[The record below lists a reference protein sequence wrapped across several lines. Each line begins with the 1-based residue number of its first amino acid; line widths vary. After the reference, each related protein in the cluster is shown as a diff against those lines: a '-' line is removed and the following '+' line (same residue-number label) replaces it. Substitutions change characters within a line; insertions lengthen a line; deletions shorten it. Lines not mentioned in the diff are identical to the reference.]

1 MSFFKKYAMYGS
13 AVAAS
18 LVLAVALLLS
28 GPAHKA
34 SAVITA
40 VAFSAPEQAASL
52 TETWTA
58 SFITGSTTPLTT
70 ITVAYPTTF
79 VTPATMTGVTV
90 TGGTMGAGCVPSSVT
105 SNGVGL
111 ITITVPGGAPC
122 TPTAI
127 ETITL
132 VIPAV
137 TNGSALM
144 YTGAIVPTA
153 TAGFS
158 IGTNADAAVAK
169 AAATGIFNLTA
180 TKSPTTSVAADGA
193 STVSVTFTS
202 SNTATLSNT
211 GSGGVLVYT
220 VTTDVGVFPST
231 PTTTG
236 VGFGAPVAVTTPVQT
251 VSTNSTAS
259 MTAAATLSVIVR
271 APTSPGTST
280 VIFRATPAN
289 GGQAVIEGSTQITWI
304 AATTQ
309 GAPASGSVTPAAPV
323 TITQTGSTAPPLT
336 FTYVDANGNP
346 PIPGGTVTCT
356 TTLGSLTAT
365 TLGGATGVPGQS
377 ISGSLPVGGSFTV
390 TLTGGGLGGTATVTC
405 TVNSISVSKTVTIS
419 GTATVMTL
427 RLVRNQGT
435 AAAPAIFDKTTM
447 RNTSTTS
454 TTSMTDE
461 GIILA
466 QLKDASGNSIAAG
479 TVIFTMTGPAGFTLG
494 FTNGTATVRFGQM
507 PLINPQGVG
516 TGSCGGAGALAP
528 ALTGTTCS
536 SAVNQGYAGTGSPA
550 AQAGIRTDATS
561 AAPDPVGT
569 YTVTATYTNTDATQ
583 VTANT
588 TFKLVK
594 SPASVSVGTVPAG
607 VPVGGTATL
616 TFVCKDAD
624 GNGCANGTAIGINV
638 ANASLIAQD
647 PQLGTT
653 GSTGVN
659 CWTDDTGTCKVTL
672 IGVQAGTTQVVGNNG
687 TLTAV
692 ATVTVGGV
700 SPTATGTTPAGGTGT
715 FDRPIP
721 SIGVNT
727 AIWGGGSVSQLA
739 AAVAS
744 AGGISVTVFV
754 NGAPVVLIPGAPD
767 FVNAAFNAAFP
778 TGVPAGTIVLVVK

>member
-1 MSFFKKYAMYGS
+1 LSFFKKYALYGS

-28 GPAHKA
+28 APANKA
-34 SAVITA
+34 SAAISA
-40 VAFSAPEQAASL
+40 VTFSAPEQASSL
-52 TETWTA
+52 TETWT
-58 SFITGSTTPLTT
+58 STFVTGSTTTLTT
-70 ITVAYPTTF
+70 IIAAFPTVF
-79 VTPATMTGVTV
+79 VTPATLTGVTV
-90 TGGTMGAGCVPSSVT
+90 TGATITCPATGAT

-111 ITITVPGGAPC
+111 VTISVAGGDCDPTTVD
-122 TPTAI
+122 
-127 ETITL
+127 TL
-132 VIPAV
+132 TVVIPGV
-137 TNGSALM
+137 TNGAAAM
-144 YTGAIVPTA
+144 YAGAAAPTA
-153 TAGFS
+153 TTGFS
-158 IGTNADAAVAK
+158 IGTNGDAAVAK

-193 STVSVTFTS
+193 STVAVTFTT

-211 GSGGVLVYT
+211 GSAGALVYT
-220 VTTDVGVFPST
+220 VNTDVGTFPTT
-231 PTTTG
+231 PTETG
-236 VGFGAPVAVTTPVQT
+236 SGFTGIVAVTTPVQT
-251 VSTNSTAS
+251 VSAAS
-259 MTAAATLSVIVR
+259 EAGMTAGTAPTTFNVVVR

-280 VIFRATPAN
+280 VIFRATPAG

-309 GAPASGSVTPAAPV
+309 GAPASGSVTPAAPQ
-323 TITQTGSTAPPLT
+323 TITQTGSVVLT

-365 TLGGATGVPGQS
+365 TLGAATGVPGQS

-405 TVNSISVSKTVTIS
+405 TVNAISVSKVVTIS

-427 RLVRNQGT
+427 RLVRNQT
-435 AAAPAIFDKTTM
+435 ATGVNAPSIFDKTTM
-447 RNTSTTS
+447 RNTATTS

-466 QLKDASGNSIAAG
+466 QLKDAAGNSIAAG
-479 TVIFTMTGPAGFTLG
+479 SVLFTMTGPAGFTMG
-494 FTNGTATVRFGQM
+494 FTNGTTVVRSAQM
-507 PLINPQGVG
+507 SLINPQGVG
-516 TGSCGGAGALAP
+516 TASCGGAGVAAP
-528 ALTGTTCS
+528 TIVGTSCT
-536 SAVNQGYAGTGSPA
+536 SAVNVGYAGTGNPA

-561 AAPDPVGT
+561 AAPDPIGK

-588 TFKLVK
+588 SFTLVK
-594 SPASVSVGTVPAG
+594 SPASVTVGTAPAG

-659 CWTDDTGTCKVTL
+659 CWTDDTGVCKVTL

-692 ATVTVGGV
+692 ATVVVGGV
-700 SPTATGTTPAGGTGT
+700 APTATGTTPAGGTGT